1 MLNFCWN
8 LIDDYNFDLW
18 LSVFLDLRWVLFGSL
33 IRYVRSIACISI
45 GFSDQPEQLIDAL
58 YIITKL
64 SKTLTFGYQIHWLV
78 LVQCWLWFQITIS
91 NIFLN
96 CDFDFKSFVGHRFWF
111 WFQWFQIVFKW
122 FQRFCIFWK
131 SKSFTQLLVYVLYS
145 VFIHLQQSLEFS
157 SATIHRWLHL
167 LLWNVLVPQQQIAT
181 PRRNRLS
188 DTSFEKLL
196 MLKMPMRQCLEIISW
211 FWFSKS
217 FKKDFDLK
225 SLQSSDFDFEIIFTS
240 RPARSAAMPVL
251 HLLIGPKMGFSP
263 RRGNTLQW

>member
-131 SKSFTQLLVYVLYS
+131 SKSFTQLLVYVLL
-145 VFIHLQQSLEFS
+145 FSLHSFAAVIRVLVRYNTSLASSAAVERFS
-157 SATIHRWLHL
+157 STTADCHTSQKSTQWHFFWETANVEDADAT
-167 LLWNVLVPQQQIAT
+167 VF
-181 PRRNRLS
+181 RNNFMILI
-188 DTSFEKLL
+188 FK
-196 MLKMPMRQCLEIISW
+196 II
-211 FWFSKS
+211 
-217 FKKDFDLK
+217 
-225 SLQSSDFDFEIIFTS
+225 
-240 RPARSAAMPVL
+240 
-251 HLLIGPKMGFSP
+251 
-263 RRGNTLQW
+263 